1 MIAELATTS
10 IAFWL
15 LSATSIASAAVVVFT
30 RDVMRLA
37 IGLGVFFLT
46 VAGWYLYFTHAF
58 LAVAQVFL
66 YAGGVLVLVL
76 FAIMFLRR
84 SNAGAPILE
93 SRHSTDSIVIAAGIA
108 FLVAMSIRGQVP
120 IALPQDAV
128 PKTTELADVL
138 LGPMLPHLAAISL
151 LLLVAVVS
159 IVVVFGGERE

>member
-1 MIAELATTS
+1 MIAEFSASS

-15 LSATSIASAAVVVFT
+15 LSAVSIGSAAVVVFT

-37 IGLGVFFLT
+37 ISLGVFFLT

-84 SNAGAPILE
+84 SKAGEPILE
-93 SRHSTDSIVIAAGIA
+93 SRHSTDSVVIAVGLG
-108 FLVAMSIRGQVP
+108 FLVVMSLRDRVP
-120 IALPQDAV
+120 IALPQQAF
-128 PKTTELADVL
+128 PTTTELADIL
-138 LGPMLPHLAAISL
+138 LGPMLPHLAAVSL
-151 LLLVAVVS
+151 LLLVACVS
-159 IVVVFGGERE
+159 VLVVFGGERE

>member
-1 MIAELATTS
+1 
-10 IAFWL
+10 
-15 LSATSIASAAVVVFT
+15 
-30 RDVMRLA
+30 
-37 IGLGVFFLT
+37 
-46 VAGWYLYFTHAF
+46 
-58 LAVAQVFL
+58 
-66 YAGGVLVLVL
+66 VLVL

-128 PKTTELADVL
+128 PKTTELAGVL

>member
-1 MIAELATTS
+1 MIAELSTSS
-10 IAFWL
+10 IAFWM
-15 LSATSIASAAVVVFT
+15 LSGASIASAAVVVFT

-46 VAGWYLYFTHAF
+46 IAGWYLYFTHAF

-84 SNAGAPILE
+84 SNEGAPILE
-93 SRHSTDSIVIAAGIA
+93 SRHSIDSIVISAGIG
-108 FLVAMSIRGQVP
+108 FLVVMSLRGQVP
-120 IALPQDAV
+120 IALPREVV
-128 PKTTELADVL
+128 PTTTDIAEVL

-151 LLLVAVVS
+151 LLLVGVVS
-159 IVVVFGGERE
+159 VLVVFGGERE